1 MCFPINTFE
10 RLFLSHHFLCEN
22 ILIQIFRPSKQLPLR
37 GLVFREAILNRF
49 ATNQHIESQK
59 KLSILMI
66 PEIEARC
73 PYSEFSW
80 SIFSRILT
88 EHGEYSV
95 RMRENTDQKI
105 SEYGNFSRGENSTV
119 TLTISH
125 TKSLQK
131 NLLEINSQQE
141 VFSRMWSLFR
151 NEWYYS
157 YPNVI
162 IIS

>member
-1 MCFPINTFE
+1 
-10 RLFLSHHFLCEN
+10 
-22 ILIQIFRPSKQLPLR
+22 
-37 GLVFREAILNRF
+37 
-49 ATNQHIESQK
+49 
-59 KLSILMI
+59 MI

-105 SEYGNFSRGENSTV
+105 SEYGNFTRGENSTV

-141 VFSRMWSLFR
+141 VFSRM
-151 NEWYYS
+151 
-157 YPNVI
+157 
-162 IIS
+162 